1 MPVTGYGW
9 RTSSDGSPRGLVL
22 QPLARAVMQS
32 LVKEHGKAYEEMRSY
47 FNDITA
53 NTLDLIKALKADA
66 AELKRRETAAEA
78 LAFELAQENKRL
90 IDPLALVSPPFG
102 VAYSLTMIHITS
114 HHL

>member
-1 MPVTGYGW
+1 MV
-9 RTSSDGSPRGLVL
+9 
-22 QPLARAVMQS
+22 QA

-90 IDPLALVSPPFG
+90 IDPLALVSG
-102 VAYSLTMIHITS
+102 VELSRPWSTPLLGSL
-114 HHL
+114 LV